1 MKFLKNLH
9 PIFQTVIV
17 AFLMALYVFLAIH
30 FHVGPVALLLL
41 IVAAALGA
49 SITTH
54 EEHQLDYNLEDI
66 EGDIIKAIESRLLR
80 FELKEWNKIKALAAK
95 ARKDV

>member
-1 MKFLKNLH
+1 MLKNLH

-17 AFLMALYVFLAIH
+17 AFLITLYVFVAIH

-41 IVAAALGA
+41 IIAAAIGA
-49 SITTH
+49 SVTTH
-54 EEHQLDYNLEDI
+54 EENQLDYNLEDI
-66 EGDIIKAIESRLLR
+66 EGDTIKAIEARLLR

-95 ARKDV
+95 ARKDI